1 MVAVNT
7 LNGLTQGVAVQS
19 ASSLE
24 VPLAVDEDDIALAG
38 SVDVLVSAHLMVVG
52 RLSPASLGGGVAVPV
67 GVGLGGGIISDSE
80 QLVVGVV
87 GIVDAAVV
95 GHLGNVSD
103 VGAAVL
109 VDGGVVAQLVSVLGR
124 GDNIAG
130 AAETVHADIQRNG
143 SLDID
148 MVDSS
153 DGDVVLNAAVIGSD
167 ARVLFLRRRSLFRNL
182 GIVVQVDVELGAHGG
197 VFVAGSVNTVC
208 FGVVADLGLISST
221 VVPVHLAVCF
231 LAVGN
236 LDEVLQLAAV
246 ALGGGVDA
254 VLANGVVGTAHDV
267 GGRDGLEASSVLVG
281 VGDGTVIVHLV
292 EGLRAD
298 AVDGGGVQHCL
309 IVGMIGNHSVVSGLL
324 KILCSECSDRRHAAG
339 GHCHAQ
345 NGRGNAL
352 ITFHWK
358 SSFQKMCLCYSIH
371 PIRRLFLHT
380 AAVKEVWSKSVR
392 PKLYFVQPWSCP

>member
-1 MVAVNT
+1 
-7 LNGLTQGVAVQS
+7 
-19 ASSLE
+19 
-24 VPLAVDEDDIALAG
+24 
-38 SVDVLVSAHLMVVG
+38 
-52 RLSPASLGGGVAVPV
+52 
-67 GVGLGGGIISDSE
+67 
-80 QLVVGVV
+80 
-87 GIVDAAVV
+87 
-95 GHLGNVSD
+95 
-103 VGAAVL
+103 
-109 VDGGVVAQLVSVLGR
+109 
-124 GDNIAG
+124 
-130 AAETVHADIQRNG
+130 
-143 SLDID
+143 

-153 DGDVVLNAAVIGSD
+153 DGDVVLNATVIGSD

-197 VFVAGSVNTVC
+197 VFVGSSVNTVC
-208 FGVVADLGLISST
+208 LGVVADLGLISST

-254 VLANGVVGTAHDV
+254 VLANLVVGTAHDV
-267 GGRDGLEASSVLVG
+267 GGRNGLEASSVLVG

-392 PKLYFVQPWSCP
+392 PKLYFVQPWPCP

>member
-1 MVAVNT
+1 MQTYRGTVALT
-7 LNGLTQGVAVQS
+7 LTWLTVATVMS
-19 ASSLE
+19 YSTRPSS
-24 VPLAVDEDDIALAG
+24 VATPGALPP
-38 SVDVLVSAHLMVVG
+38 SEE
-52 RLSPASLGGGVAVPV
+52 SLP
-67 GVGLGGGIISDSE
+67 E
-80 QLVVGVV
+80 
-87 GIVDAAVV
+87 
-95 GHLGNVSD
+95 
-103 VGAAVL
+103 
-109 VDGGVVAQLVSVLGR
+109 
-124 GDNIAG
+124 
-130 AAETVHADIQRNG
+130 
-143 SLDID
+143 
-148 MVDSS
+148 
-153 DGDVVLNAAVIGSD
+153 
-167 ARVLFLRRRSLFRNL
+167 L

-208 FGVVADLGLISST
+208 LGVVADLGLISGT

-352 ITFHWK
+352 ITFH
-358 SSFQKMCLCYSIH
+358 
-371 PIRRLFLHT
+371 
-380 AAVKEVWSKSVR
+380 
-392 PKLYFVQPWSCP
+392 